1 MDMAVRTGAWADG
14 KTIPYDRIKYIE
26 SSGTQYIDTGLVAK
40 FDNAFFAEIDFEPTV
55 VTHGGT
61 GTTNTVC
68 ICGANSGAASGFEL
82 RWQHLNATLVLTGGS
97 YGNYREINKNAVDL
111 LNVRTTAKNING
123 IISYSAQ
130 GIILNAT
137 PSNIGFV
144 SGSVLLFGLRRGS
157 SVQSITLIW
166 AKVFSASFGSNDDD
180 TINLIPVKF
189 INENGAEEAALCD
202 LNNPTGGEFGNG
214 LYRNKGNGTFGWEDN
229 NGVYVPPT

>member
-1 MDMAVRTGAWADG
+1 MMLGARTGAWADG
-14 KTIPYDRIKYIE
+14 KTITYDRVKYIE

-55 VTHGGT
+55 VAHGGT

-68 ICGANSGAASGFEL
+68 ICGANSQAASGFEL
-82 RWQHLNATLVLTGGS
+82 RWQEVGPTQVFVGGS
-97 YGNYREINKNAVDL
+97 YGRYLHKDKNDVDL

-130 GIILNAT
+130 RIILNAT
-137 PSNIGFV
+137 PSNRGFV
-144 SGSVLLFGLRRGS
+144 SGSVLLFGVRRNS

-189 INENGAEEAALCD
+189 INENGVEEAALYD

-214 LYRNKGNGTFGWEDN
+214 LYRNKGNGTFGWEDK
-229 NGVYVPPT
+229 NGIYVPPT

>member
-1 MDMAVRTGAWADG
+1 MMEAVRNGAWADG
-14 KTIPYDRIKYIE
+14 KTIPYDRVKYIE

-61 GTTNTVC
+61 ATTNTVC
-68 ICGANSGAASGFEL
+68 ICGANSGPASGFEL
-82 RWQHLNATLVLTGGS
+82 RWQHLSETFVTVGGS
-97 YGNYREINKNAVDL
+97 YGNYMAYDKKAVDL

-137 PSNIGFV
+137 PSNSGFV
-144 SGSVLLFGLRRGS
+144 SGSVLLFGERRGS
-157 SVQSITLIW
+157 YVQSITLVW

-189 INENGAEEAALCD
+189 VNENGEEEAALYD

-214 LYRNKGNGTFGWEDN
+214 LYRNKGNGTFGWEDK

>member
-1 MDMAVRTGAWADG
+1 MELAARTAAWADG
-14 KTIPYDRIKYIE
+14 KTIPYDRVKYIE

-68 ICGANSGAASGFEL
+68 ICGANSQAASGFEL
-82 RWQHLNATLVLTGGS
+82 RWQYINKTNVPTGGS
-97 YGNYREINKNAVDL
+97 YGDYDAHSIHSVDL

-123 IISYSAQ
+123 VISYSAQ
-130 GIILNAT
+130 GIILSAT
-137 PSNIGFV
+137 PSDIGFV
-144 SGSVLLFGLRRGS
+144 SGSVLLFGVRRGS

-180 TINLIPVKF
+180 TISLIPVKF
-189 INENGAEEAALCD
+189 INENGVEEAALYD

-214 LYRNKGNGTFGWEDN
+214 LYRNKGNGTFGWEDK
-229 NGVYVPPT
+229 NGVYVQPT

>member
-1 MDMAVRTGAWADG
+1 MMIGARTAAWADG
-14 KTIPYDRIKYIE
+14 KTITYERVKYIE

-40 FDNAFFAEIDFEPTV
+40 FDNAFFSEIDFEPTV

-68 ICGANSGAASGFEL
+68 ICGANSDASSGFEL
-82 RWQHLNATLVLTGGS
+82 RWQHLDKTNVQTGGS
-97 YGNYREINKNAVDL
+97 YGVYKATMRSDVDI
-111 LNVRTTAKNING
+111 LNVRTTAKNANG

-130 GIILNAT
+130 GIVINIT

-144 SGSVLLFGLRRGS
+144 SGSVLLFGERRGS
-157 SVQSITLIW
+157 SVQSITLVW
-166 AKVFSASFGSNDDD
+166 AKVYSASFGSNDDD

-189 INENGAEEAALCD
+189 INENGAEEAALYD

-214 LYRNKGNGTFGWEDN
+214 LYRNKGNGTFGWEDK

>member
-1 MDMAVRTGAWADG
+1 MMLGARTGAWAGG
-14 KTIPYDRIKYIE
+14 KTIPYDLVNYIE

-82 RWQHLNATLVLTGGS
+82 RWQHINEKFVSVGGS
-97 YGNYREINKNAVDL
+97 YGNYTWSDKQAVDL

-137 PSNIGFV
+137 PSNSGFV
-144 SGSVLLFGLRRGS
+144 SGSVLLFGVRRNS

-189 INENGAEEAALCD
+189 VNENGEEEAALYD

-214 LYRNKGNGTFGWEDN
+214 LYRNKGNGTFGWEDK

>member
-1 MDMAVRTGAWADG
+1 MMLGARTAAWADG
-14 KTIPYDRIKYIE
+14 KTIPYDRVKYIE
-26 SSGTQYIDTGLVAK
+26 SGGTQYIDTGLVAK

-61 GTTNTVC
+61 GTTSTVC
-68 ICGANSGAASGFEL
+68 ICGANSMAASGFEL
-82 RWQHLNATLVLTGGS
+82 RWQYFEKTRIIIGGS
-97 YGNYREINKNAVDL
+97 YGQYLAETKTDVDL

-144 SGSVLLFGLRRGS
+144 SGSVLLFGERRGS
-157 SVQSITLIW
+157 SVQSITLVW
-166 AKVFSASFGSNDDD
+166 AKVYSASFGSNDDD
-180 TINLIPVKF
+180 TIKLIPVKF
-189 INENGAEEAALCD
+189 INENGEEEAALYD

-214 LYRNKGNGTFGWEDN
+214 LYRNKGNGTFGWEDK

>member
-1 MDMAVRTGAWADG
+1 MMIGARTAAWADG
-14 KTIPYDRIKYIE
+14 KTIPYDRVKYIE

-68 ICGANSGAASGFEL
+68 ICGANSQATSGFEL
-82 RWQHLNATLVLTGGS
+82 RWQHIEATSVPTGGS
-97 YGNYREINKNAVDL
+97 YGKYMVNDKKAVDL

-137 PSNIGFV
+137 PSDIGFV
-144 SGSVLLFGLRRGS
+144 SGSVLLFGLRRRS
-157 SVQSITLIW
+157 SVQPLTLIW

-189 INENGAEEAALCD
+189 INENGVEEAALYD

-214 LYRNKGNGTFGWEDN
+214 LYRNKGNGTFGWEDK

>member
-1 MDMAVRTGAWADG
+1 MLGVRTAAWADG
-14 KTIPYDRIKYIE
+14 KTIPYDRVKYIE

-61 GTTNTVC
+61 LTTNTVC
-68 ICGANSGAASGFEL
+68 ICGANSEAASGFEL
-82 RWQHLNATLVLTGGS
+82 RWQHMNATYVMTGGS
-97 YGNYREINKNAVDL
+97 YGGYMADKKDAVDL

-123 IISYSAQ
+123 MIYYSAQ

-137 PSNIGFV
+137 PSDRGFV
-144 SGSVLLFGLRRGS
+144 SGSVLLFGVRRGS

-189 INENGAEEAALCD
+189 INENGAEEAALYD

-214 LYRNKGNGTFGWEDN
+214 LYRNKGNGTFGWEDK

>member
-1 MDMAVRTGAWADG
+1 MMLGSRTAAWADG
-14 KTIPYDRIKYIE
+14 KTIPYDRVKYIE

-68 ICGANSGAASGFEL
+68 ICGANKEPCSGFEL
-82 RWQHLNATLVLTGGS
+82 RWQYLNSENVQVGGS
-97 YGNYREINKNAVDL
+97 YGNYLAILKTNVDL

-130 GIILNAT
+130 EIILNAT
-137 PSNIGFV
+137 PSNLGFV
-144 SGSVLLFGLRRGS
+144 SGSVLLFGVRRNS
-157 SVQSITLIW
+157 SVQSITLIL

-189 INENGAEEAALCD
+189 INESGAEEAALYD

-214 LYRNKGNGTFGWEDN
+214 LYRNNGNGTFGWEDK

>member
-1 MDMAVRTGAWADG
+1 MELAARTAAWADG
-14 KTIPYDRIKYIE
+14 KTIPYDRVKYIE

-61 GTTNTVC
+61 GTTNAVC

-82 RWQHLNATLVLTGGS
+82 RWQHYNATNVAVGGS
-97 YGNYREINKNAVDL
+97 YGGYTANNKNAVDL

-130 GIILNAT
+130 GIILNVT
-137 PSNIGFV
+137 PSNRGFV
-144 SGSVLLFGLRRGS
+144 SGSVLLFGVRRGS
-157 SVQSITLIW
+157 SVQSITLVW

-180 TINLIPVKF
+180 AISLIPVKF
-189 INENGAEEAALCD
+189 INENGAEEAALYD
-202 LNNPTGGEFGNG
+202 INNPTGGEFGNG
-214 LYRNKGNGTFGWEDN
+214 LYRNNGNGMFGWEDK

>member
-1 MDMAVRTGAWADG
+1 MMIGARTAAWADG
-14 KTIPYDRIKYIE
+14 KTITYERVKYIE

-40 FDNAFFAEIDFEPTV
+40 FDNAFFSEIDFEPTV

-68 ICGANSGAASGFEL
+68 ICGANSDAASGFEL
-82 RWQHLNATLVLTGGS
+82 RWQHLDKTNVRTGGS
-97 YGNYREINKNAVDL
+97 YGVYKATARSDVDI
-111 LNVRTTAKNING
+111 LNVRTTAKNANG

-130 GIILNAT
+130 GIVINIT

-144 SGSVLLFGLRRGS
+144 SGSVLLFGVRRGS
-157 SVQSITLIW
+157 SVQSITLVW
-166 AKVFSASFGSNDDD
+166 AKVYSASFGSNDDD

-189 INENGAEEAALCD
+189 INENGAEEAALYD

-214 LYRNKGNGTFGWEDN
+214 LYRNKGNGTFGWEDK

>member
-1 MDMAVRTGAWADG
+1 MMLGARTGAWADG
-14 KTIPYDRIKYIE
+14 KTIPYERLKYIE

-55 VTHGGT
+55 VAHGGT
-61 GTTNTVC
+61 GDTNTVC
-68 ICGANSGAASGFEL
+68 ICGANSFAASGFEL
-82 RWQHLNATLVLTGGS
+82 RWQHLSKENVQVGGS
-97 YGNYREINKNAVDL
+97 YGKYRNFGMEAVDL

-130 GIILNAT
+130 GIMLNAT
-137 PSNIGFV
+137 PSDIGFV

-157 SVQSITLIW
+157 SVQSITLVW
-166 AKVFSASFGSNDDD
+166 AKMYSASFGSNDND

-189 INENGAEEAALCD
+189 MNENGAEEAALYD

-214 LYRNKGNGTFGWEDN
+214 LYRNKGNGTFGWEDK

>member
-14 KTIPYDRIKYIE
+14 KTIPYDQIKYIE

-40 FDNAFFAEIDFEPTV
+40 FDNAFFAEIDLEPTV
-55 VTHGGT
+55 VSHGGT

-68 ICGANSGAASGFEL
+68 ICGANSSPTSGFEL
-82 RWQHLNATLVLTGGS
+82 RWQYLNATNIPTGGS
-97 YGNYREINKNAVDL
+97 YGNYLKKPKNVVDL

-130 GIILNAT
+130 GIILNVI
-137 PSNIGFV
+137 PSNSGFV
-144 SGSVLLFGLRRGS
+144 SGSVLLFGVRRGS
-157 SVQSITLIW
+157 SVQSITLVW
-166 AKVFSASFGSNDDD
+166 AKVYSASFGSNDDD
-180 TINLIPVKF
+180 TIKLIPVKF
-189 INENGAEEAALCD
+189 INENGEEEAALYD

-214 LYRNKGNGTFGWEDN
+214 LYRNKGNGTFGWEDK

>member
-1 MDMAVRTGAWADG
+1 MIIGARTAAWSDG
-14 KTIPYDRIKYIE
+14 KTIPYKRVKYIE

-40 FDNAFFAEIDFEPTV
+40 FDNAFFSEIDFEPTV

-61 GTTNTVC
+61 GDVNTVC
-68 ICGANSGAASGFEL
+68 VCGANSQSGSGFEL
-82 RWQHLNATLVLTGGS
+82 RWQHLNATNIQIGGS
-97 YGNYREINKNAVDL
+97 YGVYNARLRIDVDI
-111 LNVRTTAKNING
+111 LNVRTTAKNVNG
-123 IISYSAQ
+123 IISYSSQ
-130 GIILNAT
+130 NISINLT

-144 SGSVLLFGLRRGS
+144 SGSVLLFGVRRNS
-157 SVQSITLIW
+157 SVQSITLVW

-189 INENGAEEAALCD
+189 INENGAEEAALYD

-214 LYRNKGNGTFGWEDN
+214 LYRNKGNGTFGWEDK